1 MGAVIEFKKPQTELE
16 RIAAM
21 PITKGMAFEQRGRI
35 YEARHLLREQEK
47 FEAFKAAIPGYLASV
62 GMVAVPKA
70 EWEARCEN

>member
-1 MGAVIEFKKPQTELE
+1 MGTVVAFKKPQTELE

-21 PITKGMAFEQRGRI
+21 TITKGMSFEQRGRI
-35 YEARHLLREQEK
+35 YEARHLLRERDK
-47 FEAFKAAIPGYLASV
+47 FEAFKASIPGYLASI